1 MVEAAWAAAA
11 SSLSVLVSTRS
22 CLASQESALIAEPA
36 LDSRPHL
43 CRLR

>member
-1 MVEAAWAAAA
+1 MAEAAWAVAE

-22 CLASQESALIAEPA
+22 CLACQEWALVVEPA

-43 CRLR
+43 FRLR